1 VGSIRRIRVHSCCL
15 GEVGRALRELQ
26 GEERGGEALQRFG
39 SLLYH
44 AFHFQGAGEPLLLLE
59 TDAARTLVEASPP
72 RGGAWSG
79 GLPADAGYLQLPRHL
94 FWSGAVADD
103 PAEPIDGFFWTR
115 SSGNNVAFLVTM
127 GLREDRPGFS
137 VMELPPLP
145 VADGARWGLESARV
159 EGGDFTTELPG
170 GELDRLY
177 SLLTAGEV
185 LKLAA
190 RTFGYLDAVPEALG
204 AEEQP
209 PRPDAVESS
218 DGRVAPSFLP
228 FRRIPIGSVGWGR
241 RRTGVEGGRGM
252 TEPTPGSGG
261 RAGGRESKAD
271 RRARAETVF
280 DLLHLAYPDAHCALD
295 HENAFQLTAAT
306 ILSAQCTDE
315 RVNQVTPELFR
326 AFPDPE
332 RLSAAPQEVVEG
344 IIHST
349 GFFRNKAKSLIGMA
363 RALMDKHGG
372 EVPSTMQELV
382 RLPGVG
388 RKTANVVLGNAFGLD
403 EGVVVDTHVAR
414 LSKRLRFTRET
425 DPVKIEQALIG
436 LFPRE
441 RWTLLAHLL
450 IFHGRAVCVARNPRC
465 ESCVLA
471 PHCPS
476 ARI

>member
-1 VGSIRRIRVHSCCL
+1 MSDRDRWARRTPYEIGIPGREFAERTFGAIQEEASARGIDPTDPGAFLLL

-228 FRRIPIGSVGWGR
+228 FRRIRSVASGG
-241 RRTGVEGGRGM
+241 EGGEPASRG
-252 TEPTPGSGG
+252 
-261 RAGGRESKAD
+261 
-271 RRARAETVF
+271 
-280 DLLHLAYPDAHCALD
+280 
-295 HENAFQLTAAT
+295 
-306 ILSAQCTDE
+306 
-315 RVNQVTPELFR
+315 
-326 AFPDPE
+326 
-332 RLSAAPQEVVEG
+332 EG
-344 IIHST
+344 
-349 GFFRNKAKSLIGMA
+349 
-363 RALMDKHGG
+363 
-372 EVPSTMQELV
+372 E
-382 RLPGVG
+382 
-388 RKTANVVLGNAFGLD
+388 
-403 EGVVVDTHVAR
+403 
-414 LSKRLRFTRET
+414 
-425 DPVKIEQALIG
+425 
-436 LFPRE
+436 
-441 RWTLLAHLL
+441 
-450 IFHGRAVCVARNPRC
+450 
-465 ESCVLA
+465 
-471 PHCPS
+471 
-476 ARI
+476 